1 MIASRLGGH
10 ARRLAF
16 AAAIPLLLFHAGH
29 KLSGQT
35 GVPAKEPAAADI
47 LAAGVAA
54 EQVAVIN
61 QAIEKGWRENK
72 IEASERCSDHDF
84 IRRATLDIIGRIA
97 TIPEIEQYLKDP
109 PRERRSRL
117 IERLLAMP
125 EYAAN
130 WANHWTILLLTRRGA
145 DKVHQDQMRVWL
157 EDKLTETREHVPAWD
172 RIVSEIL
179 TATGRTN
186 ENGAVNFTLA
196 HLGELVKENGVQD
209 EGYDMVPLTSRTTR
223 LFLGIRTQCVQCHD
237 HPFNEDMGQHQ
248 FWGIN
253 AFLRQVEAPVGRPG
267 VARQNNQPVRQHEI
281 RDNANLNPRSLV
293 PYERRSGVLLF
304 IDPTFLDGR
313 KMVRKPGQTRRHALA
328 DWLTRSPDFARAY
341 VNRMWGHFFGRGF
354 SKDAVD
360 DFGDHNPLSHPEL
373 LDRLAGDW
381 AQRYAHN
388 PKELIRWICNSRPYN
403 LSSVANPSN
412 DKPEDE
418 AFFARMLLKPM
429 SPEQLFESLMTA
441 TQARAGQVEDSKA
454 KLSEEWLD
462 KLIENFGDDE
472 GNERSFSG
480 TVVQALLL
488 MHGKEIDEAITD
500 KKNGTVATVL
510 KNRAHS
516 RLAIREA
523 IGDLF
528 LASLNRPPTR
538 DELDKIV
545 DRRSVVLS
553 QTRVRDPAVFVTAF
567 YQDLFWAI
575 LNSSEFIL
583 NH

>member
-1 MIASRLGGH
+1 MKASRLGRH
-10 ARRLAF
+10 ARPLAILACF
-16 AAAIPLLLFHAGH
+16 SFLLLHAGH
-29 KLSGQT
+29 NLPAQT
-35 GVPAKEPAAADI
+35 KAPTQEPPPADI
-47 LAAGVAA
+47 LADGVGA
-54 EQVAVIN
+54 EQVALIN
-61 QAIEKGWRENK
+61 DAIAKAWQENK
-72 IEASERCSDHDF
+72 IEPSQRCSDHEF

-97 TIPEIEQYLKDP
+97 TVPEIEQYLKDP
-109 PRERRSRL
+109 ARERRSRL

-125 EYAAN
+125 EYATY

-145 DKVHQDQMRVWL
+145 DKLHQDQMRVWL
-157 EDKLTETREHVPAWD
+157 EDKLTESKDHVPAWD
-172 RIVSEIL
+172 RIVAEIL

-196 HLGELVKENGVQD
+196 HLGELVKESSVDG
-209 EGYDMVPLTSRTTR
+209 EGYDMVPLTSRVTR

-237 HPFNEDMGQHQ
+237 HPFNEEMGQHQ
-248 FWGIN
+248 FWGLN
-253 AFLRQVEAPVGRPG
+253 AFLRQVEAPQGRPG
-267 VARQNNQPVRQHEI
+267 VTRQNNLAARQHEI

-293 PYERRSGVLLF
+293 PYERRSGVLLY

-313 KMVRKPGQTRRHALA
+313 KMVRKPGQTRRQALA
-328 DWLTRSPDFARAY
+328 DRITRSPDFARAH
-341 VNRMWGHFFGRGF
+341 VNRMWAHFFGRGF

-360 DFGDHNPLSHPEL
+360 DFGEHNPLSHPVL

-381 AQRYAHN
+381 AHRYGHN
-388 PKELIRWICNSRPYN
+388 PKELIRWICNSRPYH
-403 LSSVANPSN
+403 LSSIANPSN

-418 AFFARMLLKPM
+418 AYFARMLLKPM
-429 SPEQLFESLMTA
+429 SPEQLFESLMIA
-441 TQARAGQVEDSKA
+441 TQARAGQVEDRKA

-462 KLIENFGDDE
+462 KLIDNFGDDE

-500 KKNGTVATVL
+500 KKHGTVATVL

-523 IGDLF
+523 ISDLF
-528 LASLNRPPTR
+528 LAALNRPPTR
-538 DELDKIV
+538 DELDKIQ

-553 QTRVRDPAVFVTAF
+553 QTKIRDPSAFVSAF

-575 LNSSEFIL
+575 LNSNEFIL